1 MIEHGLYNSDDSL
14 TRAPGGGEIRDSF
27 NFDDAYGK
35 LNHRESINP
44 ITGERSPPRP
54 GSPERLFS
62 PSVSGKRR
70 MIIPSSPPRKSL
82 VQL

>member
-1 MIEHGLYNSDDSL
+1 MLDHGSFQTDDTLAREHN
-14 TRAPGGGEIRDSF
+14 IRDSF
-27 NFDDAYGK
+27 NFDDSYGK
-35 LNHRESINP
+35 LNQRESINP
-44 ITGERSPPRP
+44 ITGERSPARP

-70 MIIPSSPPRKSL
+70 MVIPSSPPRKSL